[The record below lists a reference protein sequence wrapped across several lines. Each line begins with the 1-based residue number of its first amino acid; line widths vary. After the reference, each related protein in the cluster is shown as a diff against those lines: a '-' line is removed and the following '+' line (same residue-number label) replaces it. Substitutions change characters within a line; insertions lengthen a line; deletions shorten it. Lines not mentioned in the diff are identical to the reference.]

1 MTGYIKRINSVGDL
15 VDKEIIETEQLKRNQ
30 SPSRAKNF
38 KTAVM
43 VTGVNDSNKEDK
55 FLAGTFVLTEGKSLV
70 TGDKGK
76 VLLHKKLAEKNNLK
90 IGDKFKIKSNLYD
103 SDNEKQADETIEVE
117 VVGLFEG
124 ENKARVTYA
133 QELYE
138 NNIITDIDTAARL
151 YGYTEDT
158 AIYQDATFFVNG
170 DKNIDDVMKK
180 MQKLDINWRAY
191 NLIKSST
198 NYPGLQQSISGIY
211 GIVDKLLLGS
221 LIFSGMVI
229 TLLLFLWINAR
240 RKEIGIMLAIGKTKL
255 EIFGQFI
262 IELIIITVIAITGAY
277 FAANYSA
284 KGVSDNILTNIN
296 SEITKKSEKEGK
308 SSNVGGGAE
317 VDGFNRTLTKLDVK
331 IRLQDVVYVGMLST
345 IVILLSL
352 SVASYKMMK
361 KHPKTLVKSVPRG
374 KEPAIG
380 SL

>member
-1 MTGYIKRINSVGDL
+1 MQNLKILTGYIKRINSVGDL

-277 FAANYSA
+277 FVANYSA
-284 KGVSDNILTNIN
+284 KGVSDNILKNIN
-296 SEITKKSEKEGK
+296 TEITKKSEKEGK
-308 SSNVGGGAE
+308 SSNIGGGAE

-331 IRLQDVVYVGMLST
+331 INIQDVIYVGVLCT
-345 IVILLSL
+345 IIILLSL
-352 SVASYKMMK
+352 GVASYKIMK
-361 KHPKTLVKSVPRG
+361 KHPKTLLTDI
-374 KEPAIG
+374 E
-380 SL
+380 

>member
-43 VTGVNDSNKEDK
+43 VTGVNDSSKEDK
-55 FLAGTFVLTEGKSLV
+55 FVSGSFKLTEGRALK

-90 IGDKFKIKSNLYD
+90 IGDKFKIKSNVYD

-117 VVGLFEG
+117 IVGLFEG

-240 RKEIGIMLAIGKTKL
+240 RKEIGIMLSLGKTKVD
-255 EIFGQFI
+255 IIGQFI
-262 IELIIITVIAITGAY
+262 LELVIISVIAITGAY
-277 FAANYSA
+277 FVANYSA
-284 KGVSDNILTNIN
+284 KGVSDNILKNIN
-296 SEITKKSEKEGK
+296 TEITKKSEKEGK
-308 SSNVGGGAE
+308 SSNIGGGAE

-331 IRLQDVVYVGMLST
+331 IRFQDVVYVGMLST

-361 KHPKTLVKSVPRG
+361 KHPKTLLT
-374 KEPAIG
+374 EIE
-380 SL
+380 

>member
-1 MTGYIKRINSVGDL
+1 MQNLKILTGYIKRINSVGDL

-117 VVGLFEG
+117 VVGLFE
-124 ENKARVTYA
+124 

-277 FAANYSA
+277 FTANYSA
-284 KGVSDNILTNIN
+284 KGVSDNILKNIN
-296 SEITKKSEKEGK
+296 TEITKKSEKEGK
-308 SSNVGGGAE
+308 SSNIGGGAE
-317 VDGFNRTLTKLDVK
+317 VDR
-331 IRLQDVVYVGMLST
+331 I
-345 IVILLSL
+345 
-352 SVASYKMMK
+352 
-361 KHPKTLVKSVPRG
+361 
-374 KEPAIG
+374 
-380 SL
+380 

>member
-117 VVGLFEG
+117 IVGLFEG

-240 RKEIGIMLAIGKTKL
+240 RKEIGIMLSLGKTK
-255 EIFGQFI
+255 IDIIGQFI
-262 IELIIITVIAITGAY
+262 LELIIISVIAITGAY
-277 FAANYSA
+277 FAANYTA
-284 KGVSDNILTNIN
+284 KGVSDNILKNIN
-296 SEITKKSEKEGK
+296 TEITKKSEKEGK
-308 SSNVGGGAE
+308 SSNIGGGAE

-331 IRLQDVVYVGMLST
+331 IRFQDVVYVGMLST

-361 KHPKTLVKSVPRG
+361 KHPKTLLT
-374 KEPAIG
+374 EIE
-380 SL
+380 